1 MIYDND
7 LNCVQMYLIKD
18 EEPAEAN

>member
-7 LNCVQMYLIKD
+7 LNCVQMCLIKD
-18 EEPAEAN
+18 EELAEAN